1 MLKSDVSQSHSM
13 ERAGRIISKLKSA
26 RKHFT
31 LEELTCAAWP
41 AAVGKRLAA
50 RTRAVTMRGN
60 RLIVEVEDDLWR
72 RNLALLHP
80 QLLKNFADLLEGAA
94 PTQIEFRIGIPRRP
108 PQREEA
114 MGAFTLTSPVARAA
128 DDADGIADP
137 VLRRIYINSRRKALA
152 S

>member
-1 MLKSDVSQSHSM
+1 M
-13 ERAGRIISKLKSA
+13 ERAGRIISRLKSA

-31 LEELTCAAWP
+31 LEDLTCAAWP
-41 AAVGKRLAA
+41 AAVGKRLAS
-50 RTRAVTMRGN
+50 RTRAVTLKGN

-72 RNLALLHP
+72 RNLDVLRA
-80 QLLKNFADLLEGAA
+80 QILKNFADLLDGVA

-108 PQREEA
+108 PMREEA
-114 MGAFTLTSPVARAA
+114 LGSFALTSPLIRAA

>member
-1 MLKSDVSQSHSM
+1 M

-31 LEELTCAAWP
+31 LEDLSCAAWP
-41 AAVGKRLAA
+41 AAVGKRLAS
-50 RTRAVTMRGN
+50 RTRAVTLKGD

-72 RNLALLHP
+72 RNLEVLHA
-80 QLLKNFADLLEGAA
+80 QILRNFADLLEGAA
-94 PTQIEFRIGIPRRP
+94 PAHIEFRIGIPRRP
-108 PQREEA
+108 PRREETP
-114 MGAFTLTSPVARAA
+114 GAFALTSPVARVK

>member
-1 MLKSDVSQSHSM
+1 M

-31 LEELTCAAWP
+31 LEDLSCAAWP
-41 AAVGKRLAA
+41 AAVGKRLAS
-50 RTRAVTMRGN
+50 RTRAVTLKGN

-72 RNLALLHP
+72 RNLEVLQP
-80 QLLKNFADLLEGAA
+80 QILRNFADLLEGAA
-94 PTQIEFRIGIPRRP
+94 PTHIEFRIGIPRRP

-114 MGAFTLTSPVARAA
+114 PGAFTLTSPVARIK

>member
-1 MLKSDVSQSHSM
+1 M
-13 ERAGRIISKLKSA
+13 ERAGRIITKLKLA

-31 LEELTCAAWP
+31 LEDLTCAAWP
-41 AAVGKRLAA
+41 AAVGKRLAT
-50 RTRAVTMRGN
+50 RTRAVTLKGG

-72 RNLALLHP
+72 RNLAVLHV
-80 QLLKNFADLLEGAA
+80 QLLKNLGELLEGAA

-108 PQREEA
+108 PQREESH
-114 MGAFTLTSPVARAA
+114 GGFTLSPPAIRSA
-128 DDADGIADP
+128 DDADDIADP

>member
-1 MLKSDVSQSHSM
+1 M

-31 LEELTCAAWP
+31 LAELTCAAWP
-41 AAVGKRLAA
+41 AAVGKRLASK
-50 RTRAVTMRGN
+50 TRAIALTGD

-72 RNLALLHP
+72 RNLAALHG
-80 QLLKNFADLLEGAA
+80 QLLRNFGELLEGAA
-94 PTQIEFRIGIPRRP
+94 PKQIEFRIGIARRP
-108 PQREEA
+108 PQREESI
-114 MGAFTLTSPVARAA
+114 GAFTLTSPVVRAA

>member
-1 MLKSDVSQSHSM
+1 MLKSEVSQSHHM

-31 LEELTCAAWP
+31 LEDLTCAAWP
-41 AAVGKRLAA
+41 AAVGKRLAS
-50 RTRAVTMRGN
+50 RTRAVGLRGN

-72 RNLALLHP
+72 RNLAVLHT
-80 QLLKNFADLLEGAA
+80 QILRNFAELLEGVA
-94 PTQIEFRIGIPRRP
+94 PVEIEFRIGIPRRP

-114 MGAFTLTSPVARAA
+114 VSAFALTSPVVRAK
-128 DDADGIADP
+128 DDADGIVDP
-137 VLRRIYINSRRKALA
+137 VLRRIYINSRRKAMA

>member
-1 MLKSDVSQSHSM
+1 M

-31 LEELTCAAWP
+31 LEDLTRAAWP
-41 AAVGKRLAA
+41 AAVGKRLAS
-50 RTRAVTMRGN
+50 RTKAVTLDGN

-72 RNLALLHP
+72 RNLAALHG
-80 QLLKNFADLLEGAA
+80 QLLRNFAELLDGSA
-94 PTQIEFRIGIPRRP
+94 PKQIEFRIGIPRRP
-108 PQREEA
+108 PQREETL
-114 MGAFTLTSPVARAA
+114 GAFTLTSPVSRAA
-128 DDADGIADP
+128 DDADGISDP

>member
-1 MLKSDVSQSHSM
+1 M
-13 ERAGRIISKLKSA
+13 ERAGRIIARLKTA

-31 LEELTCAAWP
+31 LEDLTCAAWP
-41 AAVGKRLAA
+41 AAVGKRLAT
-50 RTRAVTMRGN
+50 RTRAVALRGQ

-72 RNLALLHP
+72 RNLDALHA
-80 QLLKNFADLLEGAA
+80 QLLRNLSEMMETAA
-94 PTQIEFRIGIPRRP
+94 PTRIEFRIGIPRRP
-108 PQREEA
+108 PQREESLA
-114 MGAFTLTSPVARAA
+114 AFTLTPPAIRAK

>member
-1 MLKSDVSQSHSM
+1 M
-13 ERAGRIISKLKSA
+13 ERAGRIITKLKLA

-31 LEELTCAAWP
+31 LEDLTCAAWP
-41 AAVGKRLAA
+41 AAVGKRLAT
-50 RTRAVTMRGN
+50 RTRAVTLKGG

-72 RNLALLHP
+72 RNLAVLHV
-80 QLLKNFADLLEGAA
+80 QLLKNLGELLEGAA

-108 PQREEA
+108 PQREESH
-114 MGAFTLTSPVARAA
+114 GAFTLSPPAIPPA
-128 DDADGIADP
+128 DDADDIADP